1 MKVLLPLLEEFSQS
15 HPDPEVQE
23 MAKDLRIAIATRG
36 MVWSD
41 LLRAA
46 EAKERSSQEVKVK
59 EDEPGKVKLGVKE
72 EDGSKRRH
80 VTGEHKGRGDK
91 PLIEVLSSQDFPA
104 PVQKT
109 QAAETSQDINV
120 KPDPSHPPNA
130 APDTSKGNAQRLLQS
145 LKGKSLKDSQT
156 KKTGFQQAIDELCD
170 PLVPVRGHGLISLRK
185 LIQKKDPETLEQE
198 QLLCKVFRENLDH
211 DDTYIYL
218 SSVEGLAAL
227 ADRLHET
234 VVPTLVSEFANFDL
248 QCAKGQS
255 KGKKVKRSP
264 ELRMKIGEVLVKTSR
279 SLGE

>member
-80 VTGEHKGRGDK
+80 VSEEHKGRGDK